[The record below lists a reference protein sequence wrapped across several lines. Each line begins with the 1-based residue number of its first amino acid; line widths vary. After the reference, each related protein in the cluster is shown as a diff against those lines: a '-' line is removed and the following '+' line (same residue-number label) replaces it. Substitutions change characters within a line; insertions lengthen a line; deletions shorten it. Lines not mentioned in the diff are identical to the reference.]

1 MISFMIKTQTNESM
15 KFDGVAFEHQTK
27 ILSNIDTIIGFALKI
42 ENKKM
47 VFNGEHIKDLIK
59 LL

>member
-15 KFDGVAFEHQTK
+15 KFDGVAFEQQTK